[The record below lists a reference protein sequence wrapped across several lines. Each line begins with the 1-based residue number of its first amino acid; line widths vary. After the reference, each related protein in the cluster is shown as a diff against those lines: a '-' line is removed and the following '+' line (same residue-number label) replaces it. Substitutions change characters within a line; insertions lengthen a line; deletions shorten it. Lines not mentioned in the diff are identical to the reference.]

1 MPPSN
6 KRSRD
11 DVGGDD
17 DEQRLI
23 KGFKS
28 SSSSTFPSHYAPP
41 ETASPDG
48 PEQFVVVHQNNSGA
62 ASTTSATATKKP
74 TSKNRNER
82 QRLLKI
88 KIAELNYNASK
99 FAEKKLLDGNSIAND
114 AGYTD
119 FAHRYITEAD
129 KIQRKYNRSH
139 GDVAVCGSGE
149 CGQLGLGESVLGIR
163 RFKVV
168 SGLRN
173 QNISQLAA
181 GGLHSAALSDSGDV
195 FTWGM
200 SDEGSL
206 GVVTP
211 SQDGFLPSQVKG
223 FFPSQHG
230 PNGTDGLTDAHGNI
244 LPFTQRPEANI
255 IQVVAGNTQ
264 CLALSSTGDVY
275 AWGSIKDNEGR
286 NFREVP
292 PQDDTRPKV
301 ADNELEKVKSGD
313 TELDFVTVPRGKNYY
328 PVHLASMPGKV
339 TALSCG
345 ENSNAAVLEDH
356 TIVTW
361 GVSIQGELCRP
372 ACELTKKTDNKDVI
386 RDHLTPKPV
395 VWAGMPNM
403 KRKIVQISY
412 GGWHLLV
419 VTREGINNQLS
430 VYSSG
435 LNNYGQLGH
444 GDTENRE
451 QLTKV
456 SRYYCVVGCLRVRV

>member
-17 DEQRLI
+17 DEQRLN

-48 PEQFVVVHQNNSGA
+48 PEQFVVHQNNSGG
-62 ASTTSATATKKP
+62 ASTTSATKKP

-99 FAEKKLLDGNSIAND
+99 FAEKKLLDANNSIAND

-129 KIQRKYNRSH
+129 KIQREYNRSH

-181 GGLHSAALSDSGDV
+181 GGLHSAALSDNGDV

-223 FFPSQHG
+223 FFPSQYG
-230 PNGTDGLTDAHGNI
+230 PNGTDGLTDAYGNI

-372 ACELTKKTDNKDVI
+372 ACALTKKTDNNDVI

-395 VWAGMPNM
+395 VWAGMPNV

-444 GDTENRE
+444 GDTENRK

-456 SRYYCVVGCLRVRV
+456 SRYYCVHSG

>member
-17 DEQRLI
+17 DEQRLH

-48 PEQFVVVHQNNSGA
+48 PEQFVA
-62 ASTTSATATKKP
+62 ASSSTTVKP
-74 TSKNRNER
+74 ISKNRNER

-99 FAEKKLLDGNSIAND
+99 FAEKKLLDANNIAND

-129 KIQRKYNRSH
+129 KIQKEYNRSH

-181 GGLHSAALSDSGDV
+181 GGLHSAALSDNGDV

-230 PNGTDGLTDAHGNI
+230 PNGTDGLQDACGNI

-292 PQDDTRPKV
+292 PKDDTRPKV
-301 ADNELEKVKSGD
+301 ADSELEKVKSGD
-313 TELDFVTVPRGKNYY
+313 TEMGFVTVPRGKNYY

-372 ACELTKKTDNKDVI
+372 ACTLTKKTDNNDVI
-386 RDHLTPKPV
+386 TDHLTPKPV
-395 VWAGMPNM
+395 VWAGLNV

-412 GGWHLLV
+412 GGWHLLA
-419 VTREGINNQLS
+419 VTREGNNNQLS

-444 GDTENRE
+444 GDTENRK

-456 SRYYCVVGCLRVRV
+456 STCVVG